1 MNAST
6 SAFAAAG
13 MASSV
18 GASWFTFYL
27 FDRHGTCLSYT
38 EWKRTVEA
46 ENELHEHRNLFGVL
60 WSLRQLCAA
69 LDPSPYVA
77 AARERRGGRARHVAG
92 SRGRRPLRAGVR
104 RDCGAHAA
112 VPRAGR

>member
-1 MNAST
+1 
-6 SAFAAAG
+6 

-38 EWKRTVEA
+38 EWKRPVKA

-77 AARERRGGRARHVAG
+77 AARERRRGQARRVAG
-92 SRGRRPLRAGVR
+92 SSGPLRAGVR
-104 RDCGAHAA
+104 RDCGARAA